1 MSFVAIKGQLWILA
15 SVGAMASVLLGAEA
29 ICLSR
34 MITATDELARQNQSQ
49 RLLNGRLRSEIQGLK
64 LSQAKVSAM
73 YVRLNDAILG
83 PKGLEGTHG
92 TAAMNPLH
100 SRPPDLTSRPFA
112 IQQLTETGVVVQP
125 TRPSPGEAATTYEAG
140 CSRLEFQRLVPLLA
154 EQENSNAFL
163 YFDRVFLR
171 RPGSTQPFSRDPTY
185 LDARFSIR
193 LLSSK

>member
-15 SVGAMASVLLGAEA
+15 SVGGMVSALLGAEA
-29 ICLSR
+29 TCLSR
-34 MITATDELARQNQSQ
+34 VTTVTDELARQNQAQ

-73 YVRLNDAILG
+73 YVRLNDAIVG

-92 TAAMNPLH
+92 TAAVNPLH
-100 SRPPDLTSRPFA
+100 SRLPDLASRPFA
-112 IQQLTETGVVVQP
+112 IQQLAEAGVVIQP
-125 TRPSPGEAATTYEAG
+125 TKPSPGEAAITYEAG

-163 YFDRVFLR
+163 YFDRVFLSR
-171 RPGSTQPFSRDPTY
+171 SGSTQPFSRDPTY

>member
-34 MITATDELARQNQSQ
+34 MTTAADELARQNQAQ

-73 YVRLNDAILG
+73 YVRLNDAIVG

-92 TAAMNPLH
+92 PVAVNPLH
-100 SRPPDLTSRPFA
+100 SGLPDLAGRPFA
-112 IQQLTETGVVVQP
+112 IQQLAEAGAVVQP
-125 TRPSPGEAATTYEAG
+125 TRPSAGEAAITYEAG
-140 CSRLEFQRLVPLLA
+140 CSKLEFQRLVALLA

-163 YFDRVFLR
+163 YFDRVFLS

>member
-15 SVGAMASVLLGAEA
+15 SVGAMASVLLGVEA
-29 ICLSR
+29 ICLCR
-34 MITATDELARQNQSQ
+34 MTTATDELARQNQAQ

-64 LSQAKVSAM
+64 RSQAKVSAM
-73 YVRLNDAILG
+73 YVRLTDAIVG

-92 TAAMNPLH
+92 TVTVNPLH
-100 SRPPDLTSRPFA
+100 SRLPDLASRPFA
-112 IQQLTETGVVVQP
+112 IQQLAVAGVVVQP
-125 TRPSPGEAATTYEAG
+125 TRPSPGEAAITYEAG
-140 CSRLEFQRLVPLLA
+140 CSKLEFQRLVPLLA

-163 YFDRVFLR
+163 FFDRVFLS
-171 RPGSTQPFSRDPTY
+171 RPGSTQPFSREPTY

>member
-1 MSFVAIKGQLWILA
+1 MAIKGQLWILA

-34 MITATDELARQNQSQ
+34 MTTAADELARQNQAQ
-49 RLLNGRLRSEIQGLK
+49 RLLNGRLQSEIQGLK

-73 YVRLNDAILG
+73 YVRLNDAIVG

-92 TAAMNPLH
+92 PVAVNPLH
-100 SRPPDLTSRPFA
+100 SGLPDLAGRPFA
-112 IQQLTETGVVVQP
+112 IQQLAEAGAVVQP
-125 TRPSPGEAATTYEAG
+125 TRPSAGEAAITYEAG
-140 CSRLEFQRLVPLLA
+140 CSKLEFQRLVALLA

-163 YFDRVFLR
+163 YFDRVFLSR
-171 RPGSTQPFSRDPTY
+171 SGSTQPFSRDPTY

>member
-1 MSFVAIKGQLWILA
+1 MAIKGQLWILA

-34 MITATDELARQNQSQ
+34 MTTAIDELARQNRAQ
-49 RLLNGRLRSEIQGLK
+49 RLLNGRLRSEIQGLR

-73 YVRLNDAILG
+73 YVRLNDAIVG

-92 TAAMNPLH
+92 PVAVNPLH
-100 SRPPDLTSRPFA
+100 SGLPDLAGRPFA
-112 IQQLTETGVVVQP
+112 IQQLAEAGAVVQP
-125 TRPSPGEAATTYEAG
+125 TRPSAGEAAITYEAG
-140 CSRLEFQRLVPLLA
+140 CSKLEFQRLVALLA

-163 YFDRVFLR
+163 YFDRVFLS